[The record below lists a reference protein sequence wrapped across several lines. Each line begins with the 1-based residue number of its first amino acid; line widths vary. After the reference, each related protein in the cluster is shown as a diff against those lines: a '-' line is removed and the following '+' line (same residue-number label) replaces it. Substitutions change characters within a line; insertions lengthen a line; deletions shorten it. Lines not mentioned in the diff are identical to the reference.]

1 MWFLLFLI
9 LPFVGLAYVGWHI
22 WVLLPL
28 ASIWKGLILTA
39 GIACFFMLFLN
50 FSGALEKIPLPLSSI
65 LYEIGTT
72 TILILLYLVLLFLVL
87 DLGRLLHLVPR
98 SWLYANGVTT
108 VAILGIMLTVFIC
121 GNIHYHNKIRVPL
134 NLQTTKPLKKDYT
147 IVMASDLH
155 LGYHNTRSDL
165 AKWVDMINAEQPDL
179 ILIAGDI
186 IDISVRPLFEEKMAE
201 EFHRLQAPVYACLG
215 NHEYYS
221 NEPRA
226 QQFYS
231 DAHIHLLKDSC
242 LITDDLCII
251 GRDDCTN
258 IHRKALRKLMQ
269 EADSAKYQILM
280 DHQPHHL
287 EQAEQTGIDFQ
298 LSGHTH
304 EGQIWPIS
312 WITHQLYECSWG
324 SYQRG
329 DTHYYISSGLGIWG
343 GKYRIGTQSEYIV
356 LKLTSAHH

>member
-50 FSGALEKIPLPLSSI
+50 FSGALEKIPLPLSRI

-201 EFHRLQAPVYACLG
+201 EFHRLQAPVYASLG

-231 DAHIHLLKDSC
+231 DANIRLLKDTC
-242 LITDDLCII
+242 IITDDLCII
-251 GRDDCTN
+251 GRDDRTN
-258 IHRKALRKLMQ
+258 MHRKALRKLMQ
-269 EADSAKYQILM
+269 EADSTKYQILL
-280 DHQPHHL
+280 DHQPYHL

-343 GKYRIGTQSEYIV
+343 GKYRIGTQSEFVV
-356 LKLTSAHH
+356 LKLTAARH